1 MLMILAKTEQIRG
14 RIKIPEKVKM
24 NFFWL
29 IVVLSLVEFVGDSN
43 LKLYARENKLKNLI
57 IGVIGYIFVVKILIE
72 SFKQRNLIFTNAMWD
87 AISTLISTLLA
98 MIILKESL
106 NNWQQWVG
114 LWSIILGLALLNY
127 GSPPKS

>member
-1 MLMILAKTEQIRG
+1 MILAKTEQIRG

>member
-1 MLMILAKTEQIRG
+1 
-14 RIKIPEKVKM
+14 M

-43 LKLYARENKLKNLI
+43 LKLYSRENKLKNLI

-87 AISTLISTLLA
+87 AISTLISTFLA
-98 MIILKESL
+98 VIILKESL

-127 GSPPKS
+127 GKPPTS

>member
-1 MLMILAKTEQIRG
+1 
-14 RIKIPEKVKM
+14 M

-43 LKLYARENKLKNLI
+43 LKLYSREKKVKNLI

-72 SFKQRNLIFTNAMWD
+72 SFKQSNLIFTNAMWD

-98 MIILKESL
+98 MIVLKESL

-127 GSPPKS
+127 GKAPTS